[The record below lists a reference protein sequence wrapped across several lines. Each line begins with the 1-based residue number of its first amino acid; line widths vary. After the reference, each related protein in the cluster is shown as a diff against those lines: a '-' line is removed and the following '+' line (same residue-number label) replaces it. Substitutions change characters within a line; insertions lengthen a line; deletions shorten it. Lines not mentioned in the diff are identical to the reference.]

1 LLPAFVT
8 QDLNIA
14 NALAVTADPI
24 TLRFPP
30 EIEREFL
37 DRYFEDSL
45 PHMHRVLPVALGL
58 VAIFGLLDWA
68 LAPAE
73 APRIWIIRFGILCPL
88 ITALCVFSHS
98 RWFKQYM
105 QLSVA
110 AMGVITGLGIV
121 AIITLLP
128 APARYFFYAGV
139 LLVVMVICTFVRLL
153 FVYAVAAAAIISI
166 GYEVAIIASHY
177 PTSIILNN
185 TFFLLGTDVVAGIV
199 GYSIERYTRQ
209 DFIQSRLLKLRTE
222 ELKQQQEL
230 AESLL
235 LQTLPSVV
243 AAELKEKGF
252 VAPRY
257 YEDVTILFTDFKGF
271 TLETERLAAEELV
284 NALND
289 YFTAFDQITSRYGLE
304 KLKTIGD
311 SYMCVSGLPTHVA
324 SHAVDAML
332 AAYEI
337 LAQVKNRKMP
347 GKPGWSIRIGLHTGP
362 VISGI
367 VGIRKLAFD
376 VWGESVNFAS
386 RMESS
391 GCPDEINLSASTFS
405 RVKDFFVCEHRG
417 RIATKEKREYDMYFA
432 KGVQPS
438 LMHDALPGQ
447 IPGAFQRRYYT
458 YFHHDLECFP
468 EILANSAEAVRATS

>member
-1 LLPAFVT
+1 
-8 QDLNIA
+8 
-14 NALAVTADPI
+14 
-24 TLRFPP
+24 
-30 EIEREFL
+30 
-37 DRYFEDSL
+37 
-45 PHMHRVLPVALGL
+45 
-58 VAIFGLLDWA
+58 LDWA
-68 LAPAE
+68 LAPAQ
-73 APRIWIIRFGILCPL
+73 AFPIWIIRFGILCPL
-88 ITALCVFSHS
+88 IGALCAFSYS
-98 RWFKQYM
+98 RHFKQYM
-105 QLSVA
+105 QLTVS
-110 AMGVITGLGIV
+110 AMGVVTGLGIV
-121 AIITLLP
+121 AIITILP

-139 LLVVMVICTFVRLL
+139 LLVVIVICTFVRLL
-153 FVYAVAAAAIISI
+153 FVYAAAAVAIITI
-166 GYEVAIIASHY
+166 GYEAAIIASHY

-185 TFFLLGTDVVAGIV
+185 TFFLLGTDIVAGIV

-222 ELKQQQEL
+222 ELKHQQEL

-243 AAELKEKGF
+243 ATELKEKGF

-271 TLETERLAAEELV
+271 TMETERLAAEELV
-284 NALND
+284 SALND
-289 YFTAFDQITSRYGLE
+289 YFTAFDRITSRYGLE

-337 LAQVKNRKMP
+337 VAEVKNRQAP

-376 VWGESVNFAS
+376 IWGESVNFAS

-391 GCPDEINLSASTFS
+391 GCPNEINLSAATFS

-417 RIATKEKREYDMYFA
+417 RIATKEKREYDLYFA

-447 IPGAFQRRYYT
+447 VPEAFQRRYFI
-458 YFHHDLECFP
+458 YFHHNLQCFP
-468 EILANSAEAVRATS
+468 EILATPEAVLRATS